1 MLPPRTGPC
10 RPMLTVLL
18 YLQSLLDVA
27 TRPAAVVDSDDDDD
41 DDATLVAEL
50 PFKQQ
55 LRTVEFVFIYIFC
68 CVMMFRSNLFLGTA
82 GNFLISLG
90 DDKDDDRYA
99 KLLASII
106 PLGFIFVPVIS
117 YFLDR
122 TVRLVRAASLHLH
135 ALTVLACSCAGVCCV
150 CIHGCCDWP
159 RLWWPQHRAHP
170 SGSAGHGLH
179 VHILPGGPFFL
190 CGSVQREDLWACV
203 RWSRHWD
210 SVRAGRYCSARWLAA
225 CSCSACDRY
234 TTTAALI
241 VLQYPATTLTV
252 DTFHNNYQPLHA
264 FLTLCC
270 ALMFIDVACVQ
281 CYSKEVGWPVEQPD
295 FDSDDE
301 EVGKPVMPP
310 NSPDS
315 HRSGYSNRSGRRRRS
330 TSNPRAAL
338 VRSWSLGS
346 EKSFLD
352 AAAQQAR
359 APSTPSGGASTGYG
373 AMVSPPES
381 P

>member
-1 MLPPRTGPC
+1 MQGFAVSAYMVVVIGLAYGGLSIVPI
-10 RPMLTVLL
+10 
-18 YLQSLLDVA
+18 LQV
-27 TRPAAVVDSDDDDD
+27 
-41 DDATLVAEL
+41 
-50 PFKQQ
+50 Q
-55 LRTVEFVFIYIFC
+55 
-68 CVMMFRSNLFLGTA
+68 LGTA
-82 GNFLISLG
+82 FMFTF
-90 DDKDDDRYA
+90 Y
-99 KLLASII
+99 
-106 PLGFIFVPVIS
+106 
-117 YFLDR
+117 
-122 TVRLVRAASLHLH
+122 RAALFSFVAAFNAKIFGPASVGRVTGILY
-135 ALTVLACSCAGVCCV
+135 VLADTAG
-150 CIHGCCDWP
+150 
-159 RLWWPQHRAHP
+159 
-170 SGSAGHGLH
+170 
-179 VHILPGGPFFL
+179 
-190 CGSVQREDLWACV
+190 
-203 RWSRHWD
+203 
-210 SVRAGRYCSARWLAA
+210 ARWLAA
-225 CSCSACDRY
+225 CLCSACDRY

-352 AAAQQAR
+352 VAAQQAR